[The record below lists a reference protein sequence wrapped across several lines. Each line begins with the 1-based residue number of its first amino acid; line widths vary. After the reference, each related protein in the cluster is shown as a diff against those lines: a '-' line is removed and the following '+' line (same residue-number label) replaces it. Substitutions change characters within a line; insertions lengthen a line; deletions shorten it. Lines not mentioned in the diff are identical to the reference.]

1 MSTEDIISFDNQTS
15 IPALFRFRAQTLK
28 NKVAMREKHFG
39 IWRTF
44 SWDQYYSDSARIGK
58 AMMTL
63 GLESGQTVSILADP
77 CKEWLFFDLAAQ
89 CIGCVSC
96 GIYATDSAPQILHI
110 CEDSDTTLLM
120 VENEE
125 QLDKYLA
132 VEEQLPNIH
141 TVVVLDSTGLVDL
154 DHPKVIMLEQFYRL
168 GDEANEG
175 LESEWNRRIDNAE
188 PNDTAIL
195 VYTSGTT
202 GAPKGAMLSHRNI
215 IFIAHA
221 FHEFYPITAEDDSV
235 VYLPLCH
242 VTERLLSVFL
252 PLARCSTVNFIEG
265 QDTAFENITEVSPT
279 YFLGVPRIWEKMYS
293 SITLRMKD
301 ATWFGRKAL
310 QMALSVGSRT
320 AYFEDK
326 GLPVPAHVRLMHR
339 AADLL
344 VLNNIKVLLGL
355 DRVRIG
361 LTGAAP
367 ISPDLIGWFRA
378 LGVPL
383 YEAFG
388 QTENVAFAC
397 GNYRGQVRLGTVG
410 KPPPGVELKTA
421 EDGELLIRGPLV
433 FKGYYKQALKTAETI
448 VDGWLYTGD
457 IAEIDGDGFVKI
469 VDRKKDII
477 ITSGGKNISPSEIEN
492 QLKFSPYVTDA
503 VVIGDRR
510 KYLTCL
516 VMVDNETVSQ
526 FAQENNVPFSDFKSL
541 CATAEVQELIKSE
554 IERINLSLA
563 QAETL
568 KKFRL
573 IDKQLTVEDDE
584 LTASMK
590 LKRNVVNE
598 KYADLIDQMYS

>member
-58 AMMTL
+58 AMITL

-141 TVVVLDSTGLVDL
+141 TVVVLDSTGLADL

-320 AYFEDK
+320 ADFEDK

>member
-1 MSTEDIISFDNQTS
+1 MKTEEIISLDNQTT
-15 IPALFRFRAQTLK
+15 IPSLFRFRAQTLK
-28 NKVAMREKHFG
+28 NKVAMREKHLG
-39 IWRTF
+39 IWRAF
-44 SWDQYYSDSARIGK
+44 SWDQYYSNSARLGK
-58 AMMTL
+58 AMMML
-63 GLESGQTVSILADP
+63 GMESGQTVSILADP

-96 GIYATDSAPQILHI
+96 GIYATDSPPQVLHI
-110 CEDSDTTLLM
+110 CKDSDTTLLM

-132 VEEQLPNIH
+132 VEEQLPDIH
-141 TVVVLDSTGLVDL
+141 TVVVLDSTGLADL
-154 DHPKVIMLEQFYRL
+154 EHPKVVMLEQFYRL
-168 GDEANEG
+168 GDEADDD
-175 LESEWNRRIDNAE
+175 LESELNRRIDKAE

-202 GAPKGAMLSHRNI
+202 GAPKGAMISNRNL
-215 IFIAHA
+215 IFIAQA
-221 FHEFYPITAEDDSV
+221 FHEFYPITAEDNSV

-242 VTERLLSVFL
+242 ITERLLSVFL
-252 PLARCSTVNFIEG
+252 PLARCSAVNFIEG

-310 QMALSVGSRT
+310 KT
-320 AYFEDK
+320 AISIGARVANYEDK
-326 GLPVPAHVRLMHR
+326 GLAVPVHDRILYR
-339 AADLL
+339 IADFL

-397 GNYRGQVRLGTVG
+397 GNHRGQVRQSTVG
-410 KPPPGVELKTA
+410 KPPQGVEMKTA
-421 EDGELLIRGPLV
+421 EDGELLIKGPLV
-433 FKGYYKQALKTAETI
+433 FKGYYKQTLKTAETI
-448 VDGWLYTGD
+448 VDGWLHTGD
-457 IAEIDGDGFVKI
+457 IAKIDADGFIKI

-492 QLKFSPYVTDA
+492 QLKFSPYITDA

-516 VMVDNETVSQ
+516 VMIDNETVSQ
-526 FAQENNVPFSDFKSL
+526 FAQENNIPFSDFKSL
-541 CATAEVQELIKSE
+541 CATTEVQTLIKSE

-563 QAETL
+563 RVETL

-573 IDKQLTVEDDE
+573 IDKQLTVEDEE

-590 LKRNVVNE
+590 LKRNIVNE

>member
-44 SWDQYYSDSARIGK
+44 SWNQYYSDSARIGK

-141 TVVVLDSTGLVDL
+141 TVVVLDSTGLADL

-168 GDEANEG
+168 GDEANED

-310 QMALSVGSRT
+310 QMALSVGSR
-320 AYFEDK
+320 AADFEDK

-516 VMVDNETVSQ
+516 VMIDNETVSQ

-598 KYADLIDQMYS
+598 KYANLIDQMYS

>member
-1 MSTEDIISFDNQTS
+1 MNTEEIISLDNQIS
-15 IPALFRFRAQTLK
+15 VPALFRFRAKTLN

-44 SWDQYYSDSARIGK
+44 SWNQYYSNSARLGK

-110 CEDSDTTLLM
+110 CKDSDTTLLM

-141 TVVVLDSTGLVDL
+141 TVVVLDSTGLADL
-154 DHPKVIMLEQFYRL
+154 DHPKVVMLDQFYRL
-168 GDEANEG
+168 GDEADEN
-175 LESEWNRRIDNAE
+175 LESEWNRRIDSAK

-202 GAPKGAMLSHRNI
+202 GAPKGAMLSNRNL
-215 IFIAHA
+215 IFIAQA
-221 FHEFYPITAEDDSV
+221 FHEFYPITAEDESV

-242 VTERLLSVFL
+242 ITERLLSVFL

-301 ATWFGRKAL
+301 ATWLGRKAL
-310 QMALSVGSRT
+310 QVALSIGSR
-320 AYFEDK
+320 AADFEDND
-326 GLPVPAHVRLMHR
+326 LPVPIHVQMMYS
-339 AADLL
+339 AADFL

-367 ISPDLIGWFRA
+367 ISPNLIGWFRA

-397 GNYRGQVRLGTVG
+397 GNYRGQIRQGTVG
-410 KPPPGVELKTA
+410 KPPPGVELRTA

-433 FKGYYKQALKTAETI
+433 FKGYYKQTLKTAETI

-457 IAEIDGDGFVKI
+457 IAEIDADGFVKI

-516 VMVDNETVSQ
+516 VMIDNETVSQ

-541 CATAEVQELIKSE
+541 CATVEVQALIKSE
-554 IERINLSLA
+554 IERINQSFSR
-563 QAETL
+563 AETL

-573 IDKQLTVEDDE
+573 IDKQLTVEDEE

-590 LKRNVVNE
+590 LKRNIVNE

>member
-58 AMMTL
+58 AMITL

-141 TVVVLDSTGLVDL
+141 TVVVLDSTGLADL

-293 SITLRMKD
+293 SITMRMKD

-310 QMALSVGSRT
+310 QMALSVGSR
-320 AYFEDK
+320 AADFEDK
-326 GLPVPAHVRLMHR
+326 GLPVPAPVRLMHR

-355 DRVRIG
+355 DHVRIG

>member
-1 MSTEDIISFDNQTS
+1 MNTEEIISLDNQTS

-44 SWDQYYSDSARIGK
+44 SWNQYYSNSTRLGK

-63 GLESGQTVSILADP
+63 GLEPGQTVSILADP

-110 CEDSDTTLLM
+110 CKDSDTTLLM

-125 QLDKYLA
+125 QLDKYLT

-141 TVVVLDSTGLVDL
+141 TVVVLDSTGLADL
-154 DHPKVIMLEQFYRL
+154 DHPKVVMLEQFYRL
-168 GDEANEG
+168 GDEDTED
-175 LESEWNRRIDNAE
+175 LESEWNRRIDSIK

-202 GAPKGAMLSHRNI
+202 GAPKGAMLSNRNL
-215 IFIAHA
+215 IFISQA
-221 FHEFYPITAEDDSV
+221 FHEFYPITAEDESV
-235 VYLPLCH
+235 VYLPLSH
-242 VTERLLSVFL
+242 AAERLLSVFL
-252 PLARCSTVNFIEG
+252 PLARSSTINFIEG

-310 QMALSVGSRT
+310 QIAISAGSR
-320 AYFEDK
+320 AADFEDK

-355 DRVRIG
+355 DHVRIG

-367 ISPDLIGWFRA
+367 ISPDLISWFRA

-421 EDGELLIRGPLV
+421 DDGELMIRGPLV
-433 FKGYYKQALKTAETI
+433 FKGYYKQELKTAETI

-516 VMVDNETVSQ
+516 VMIDNETVSQ
-526 FAQENNVPFSDFKSL
+526 FAQANNVPFSDFKSL
-541 CATAEVQELIKSE
+541 CATSEVQSLVKSE

-590 LKRNVVNE
+590 LKRNIVNE
-598 KYADLIDQMYS
+598 KYAELIDQMYS

>member
-15 IPALFRFRAQTLK
+15 IPALFRFRSQTLK

-293 SITLRMKD
+293 SITMRMKD

-310 QMALSVGSRT
+310 QMALSVGSR
-320 AYFEDK
+320 AADFEDK
-326 GLPVPAHVRLMHR
+326 GLPVPAPVRLMHR

-355 DRVRIG
+355 DHVRIG

>member
-1 MSTEDIISFDNQTS
+1 MSTEEIISLDNQTS

-39 IWRTF
+39 IWRSF
-44 SWDQYYSDSARIGK
+44 SWDQYYTNSTRIGK

-110 CEDSDTTLLM
+110 CKDSDTALLM

-141 TVVVLDSTGLVDL
+141 TVIVLDPTGLADL
-154 DHPKVIMLEQFYRL
+154 NHSKVIMLEQFYRL
-168 GDEANEG
+168 GDEADKE
-175 LESEWNRRIDNAE
+175 LESEWNKRIDNAE

-310 QMALSVGSRT
+310 QIALSVGSI
-320 AYFEDK
+320 AADFEDK
-326 GLPVPAHVRLMHR
+326 GLPVPTHIRLMHR
-339 AADLL
+339 AADFL

-367 ISPDLIGWFRA
+367 ISPDLIGWVRA

-457 IAEIDGDGFVKI
+457 IAEIDADGFVKI

-516 VMVDNETVSQ
+516 VMIDNETVSQ
-526 FAQENNVPFSDFKSL
+526 FAQENNIPFSDYKSL
-541 CATAEVQELIKSE
+541 CATAEVQALIKSE

-563 QAETL
+563 QVETL

-590 LKRNVVNE
+590 LKRNVVND
-598 KYADLIDQMYS
+598 KYAYLINQMYS

>member
-1 MSTEDIISFDNQTS
+1 MKTEEIISLDNQTT

-28 NKVAMREKHFG
+28 NKVAMREKHLG
-39 IWRTF
+39 IWRAF
-44 SWDQYYSDSARIGK
+44 SWDQYYSNSARLGK
-58 AMMTL
+58 AMMML
-63 GLESGQTVSILADP
+63 GMESGQTVSILADP

-96 GIYATDSAPQILHI
+96 GIYATDSPPQVLHI
-110 CEDSDTTLLM
+110 CKDSDTTLLM

-132 VEEQLPNIH
+132 VEEQLPDIH
-141 TVVVLDSTGLVDL
+141 TVVVLDPSGLADL
-154 DHPKVIMLEQFYRL
+154 EHPKVVMLEQFYRL
-168 GDEANEG
+168 GDEADDD
-175 LESEWNRRIDNAE
+175 LESEWNRRIDKAE

-202 GAPKGAMLSHRNI
+202 GAPKGAMISNRNL
-215 IFIAHA
+215 IFIAQA
-221 FHEFYPITAEDDSV
+221 FHEFYPITAEDNSV

-242 VTERLLSVFL
+242 ITERLLSVFL

-265 QDTAFENITEVSPT
+265 QDTAFENITEVFPT

-310 QMALSVGSRT
+310 KT
-320 AYFEDK
+320 AISIGARVANYEDK
-326 GLPVPAHVRLMHR
+326 GLAVPVHDRILYR
-339 AADLL
+339 IADFL

-397 GNYRGQVRLGTVG
+397 GNHRGQVRQSTVG
-410 KPPPGVELKTA
+410 KPPQGVEMKTA
-421 EDGELLIRGPLV
+421 EDGELLIKGPLV
-433 FKGYYKQALKTAETI
+433 FKGYYKQTLKTAETI
-448 VDGWLYTGD
+448 VDGWLHTGD
-457 IAEIDGDGFVKI
+457 IAKIDADGFIKI

-492 QLKFSPYVTDA
+492 QLKFSPYITDA

-516 VMVDNETVSQ
+516 VMIDNETVSQ
-526 FAQENNVPFSDFKSL
+526 FAQENNIPFSDFKSL
-541 CATAEVQELIKSE
+541 CATTEVQTLIKSE

-563 QAETL
+563 RVETL

-573 IDKQLTVEDDE
+573 IDKQLTVEDEE

-590 LKRNVVNE
+590 LKRNIVNE

>member
-1 MSTEDIISFDNQTS
+1 MKTEEIISLDNQTT
-15 IPALFRFRAQTLK
+15 IPSLFRFRAQTLK
-28 NKVAMREKHFG
+28 NKVAMREKHLG
-39 IWRTF
+39 IWRAF
-44 SWDQYYSDSARIGK
+44 SWDQYYSNSARLGK
-58 AMMTL
+58 AMMML
-63 GLESGQTVSILADP
+63 GMESGQTVSILADP

-96 GIYATDSAPQILHI
+96 GIYATDSPPQVLHI
-110 CEDSDTTLLM
+110 CKDSDTTLLM

-132 VEEQLPNIH
+132 VEEQLPDIH
-141 TVVVLDSTGLVDL
+141 TVVVLDSTGLADL
-154 DHPKVIMLEQFYRL
+154 EHPKVVMLEQFYRL
-168 GDEANEG
+168 GDEADDD
-175 LESEWNRRIDNAE
+175 LESELNRRIDKAE

-202 GAPKGAMLSHRNI
+202 GAPKGAMISNRNL
-215 IFIAHA
+215 IFIAQA
-221 FHEFYPITAEDDSV
+221 FHEFYPITAEDNSV

-242 VTERLLSVFL
+242 ITERLLSVFL
-252 PLARCSTVNFIEG
+252 PLARCSAVNFIEG

-310 QMALSVGSRT
+310 KT
-320 AYFEDK
+320 AISIGTRVANYEDK
-326 GLPVPAHVRLMHR
+326 GLAVPVHDHILYRI
-339 AADLL
+339 ADFL

-397 GNYRGQVRLGTVG
+397 GNHRGQVRQSTVG
-410 KPPPGVELKTA
+410 KPPQGVEMKTA
-421 EDGELLIRGPLV
+421 EDGELLIKGPLV
-433 FKGYYKQALKTAETI
+433 FKGYYKQTLKTAETI
-448 VDGWLYTGD
+448 VDGWLHTGD
-457 IAEIDGDGFVKI
+457 IAKIDADGFIKI

-492 QLKFSPYVTDA
+492 QLKFSPYITDA

-516 VMVDNETVSQ
+516 VMIDNETVSQ
-526 FAQENNVPFSDFKSL
+526 FAQENNIPFSDFKSL
-541 CATAEVQELIKSE
+541 CATTEVQTLIKSE

-563 QAETL
+563 RVETL

-573 IDKQLTVEDDE
+573 IDKQLTVEDEE

-590 LKRNVVNE
+590 LKRNIVNE

>member
-1 MSTEDIISFDNQTS
+1 MNTEEIISLDNQTS

-44 SWDQYYSDSARIGK
+44 SWDQYYSNSARIGK
-58 AMMTL
+58 AMMAL
-63 GLESGQTVSILADP
+63 GLEPGQTVSILADP
-77 CKEWLFFDLAAQ
+77 CKEWLFFDLASQ

-125 QLDKYLA
+125 QLDKYLM

-141 TVVVLDSTGLVDL
+141 TVVVLDSTGLADL
-154 DHPKVIMLEQFYRL
+154 DHPKVVMLEQFYQL
-168 GDEANEG
+168 GDEGDED

-188 PNDTAIL
+188 PNDTVIL

-215 IFIAHA
+215 IFIAQA
-221 FHEFYPITAEDDSV
+221 FHEFYPITAEDNSV

-252 PLARCSTVNFIEG
+252 PLARCSTINFIEG

-293 SITLRMKD
+293 SIILRMKD
-301 ATWFGRKAL
+301 ATWVGRKAL
-310 QMALSVGSRT
+310 QMSLSVGSRT
-320 AYFEDK
+320 ADFEDK
-326 GLPVPAHVRLMHR
+326 DLPVPVHVRLMQR
-339 AADLL
+339 TADFL

-367 ISPDLIGWFRA
+367 ISPDLISWFRA

-397 GNYRGQVRLGTVG
+397 GNHRGQVRLGTVG

-421 EDGELLIRGPLV
+421 EDGELLIKGPLV
-433 FKGYYKQALKTAETI
+433 FKGYYKQALKTDETI
-448 VDGWLYTGD
+448 IDGWLYTGD
-457 IAEIDGDGFVKI
+457 IAEIDADGFVKI

-503 VVIGDRR
+503 VVIGDGR

-516 VMVDNETVSQ
+516 VMIDNETVSQ

-541 CATAEVQELIKSE
+541 CATAEVQSLIKSE

-563 QAETL
+563 QVETL

-573 IDKQLTVEDDE
+573 INKQLTVEDDE

-590 LKRNVVNE
+590 LKRNIVNE
-598 KYADLIDQMYS
+598 KYADLINQMYS

>member
-1 MSTEDIISFDNQTS
+1 MNTEEIISLDNQTS

-44 SWDQYYSDSARIGK
+44 SWDQYYSNSARIGK
-58 AMMTL
+58 AMMAL
-63 GLESGQTVSILADP
+63 GLEPGQTVSILADP
-77 CKEWLFFDLAAQ
+77 CKEWLFFDLASQ

-125 QLDKYLA
+125 QLDKYLM

-141 TVVVLDSTGLVDL
+141 TVVVLDSTGLADL
-154 DHPKVIMLEQFYRL
+154 DHPKVVMLEQFYQL
-168 GDEANEG
+168 GDEGDED

-188 PNDTAIL
+188 PNDTVIL

-215 IFIAHA
+215 IFIAQA
-221 FHEFYPITAEDDSV
+221 FHEFYPITAEDNSV

-252 PLARCSTVNFIEG
+252 PLARCSTINFIEG

-293 SITLRMKD
+293 SIILRMKD
-301 ATWFGRKAL
+301 ATWVGRKAL
-310 QMALSVGSRT
+310 QMSLSVGSRT
-320 AYFEDK
+320 ADFEDK
-326 GLPVPAHVRLMHR
+326 GLPVPAPVRLMQR
-339 AADLL
+339 AADFL

-367 ISPDLIGWFRA
+367 ISPDLISWFRA

-397 GNYRGQVRLGTVG
+397 GNHRGQVRLGTVG

-421 EDGELLIRGPLV
+421 KDGELLIKGPLV
-433 FKGYYKQALKTAETI
+433 FKGYYKQALKTDETI
-448 VDGWLYTGD
+448 IDGWLYTGD
-457 IAEIDGDGFVKI
+457 IAEIDADGFVKI

-503 VVIGDRR
+503 VVIGDGR

-516 VMVDNETVSQ
+516 VMIDNETVSQ

-541 CATAEVQELIKSE
+541 CATAEVQSLIKSE

-563 QAETL
+563 QVETL

-573 IDKQLTVEDDE
+573 INKQLTVEDDE

-590 LKRNVVNE
+590 LKRNIVNE
-598 KYADLIDQMYS
+598 KYADLINQMYS

>member
-1 MSTEDIISFDNQTS
+1 MSTEEIISLDNQTS

-39 IWRTF
+39 IWRSF
-44 SWDQYYSDSARIGK
+44 SWDQYYTNSTRIGK

-110 CEDSDTTLLM
+110 CKDSDTALLM

-141 TVVVLDSTGLVDL
+141 TVVVLDPTGLADL
-154 DHPKVIMLEQFYRL
+154 NHSKVIMLEQFYRL
-168 GDEANEG
+168 GDEADKE
-175 LESEWNRRIDNAE
+175 LESEWNKRIDNAE

-310 QMALSVGSRT
+310 QIALSVGSM
-320 AYFEDK
+320 AADFEDK
-326 GLPVPAHVRLMHR
+326 GLPVPTHIRLMHR
-339 AADLL
+339 AADFL

-367 ISPDLIGWFRA
+367 ISPDLIGWVRA

-457 IAEIDGDGFVKI
+457 IAEIDADGFVKI

-503 VVIGDRR
+503 VVIGDKR

-516 VMVDNETVSQ
+516 VMIDNETVSQ
-526 FAQENNVPFSDFKSL
+526 FAQENNIPFSDYKSL
-541 CATAEVQELIKSE
+541 CATAEVQALIKSE

-563 QAETL
+563 QVETL

-590 LKRNVVNE
+590 LKRNVVND
-598 KYADLIDQMYS
+598 KYAYLINQMYS

>member
-1 MSTEDIISFDNQTS
+1 MNTEEIISLDNQTS
-15 IPALFRFRAQTLK
+15 IPALFRFRAQTLN

-44 SWDQYYSDSARIGK
+44 SWNQYYSSSVRIGK
-58 AMMTL
+58 AMMAL
-63 GLESGQTVSILADP
+63 GLEPGQTVSILADP
-77 CKEWLFFDLAAQ
+77 CKEWLFFDLATQ

-125 QLDKYLA
+125 QLDKYLM
-132 VEEQLPNIH
+132 VEERLPKIH
-141 TVVVLDSTGLVDL
+141 TVVVLDSTGLADL
-154 DHPKVIMLEQFYRL
+154 DHPKVVMLEEFYQL
-168 GDEANEG
+168 GDEGDEG

-188 PNDTAIL
+188 PNDTVIL

-221 FHEFYPITAEDDSV
+221 FHEFYPITAKDNSV

-252 PLARCSTVNFIEG
+252 PLARCSTINFIEG

-293 SITLRMKD
+293 SIILRMKD
-301 ATWFGRKAL
+301 ATWVGRKAL
-310 QMALSVGSRT
+310 QISLSVGSKT
-320 AYFEDK
+320 ADFEDK
-326 GLPVPAHVRLMHR
+326 GLPVPAHVRLMQR
-339 AADLL
+339 AADFL

-355 DRVRIG
+355 DHVRIG

-367 ISPDLIGWFRA
+367 ISPDLISWFRA

-397 GNYRGQVRLGTVG
+397 GNHRGQVRLGTVG

-421 EDGELLIRGPLV
+421 EDGELLIKGPLV
-433 FKGYYKQALKTAETI
+433 FKGYYKQALKTDETI
-448 VDGWLYTGD
+448 IDGWLYTGD
-457 IAEIDGDGFVKI
+457 IAEIDADGFVKI

-503 VVIGDRR
+503 VVIGDGR

-516 VMVDNETVSQ
+516 VMIDNETVSQ

-541 CATAEVQELIKSE
+541 CATAEVQSLIKSE

-563 QAETL
+563 QVETL

-573 IDKQLTVEDDE
+573 INKQLTVEDDE

-590 LKRNVVNE
+590 LKRNIVNE
-598 KYADLIDQMYS
+598 KYADLINQMYS

>member
-1 MSTEDIISFDNQTS
+1 MSTEEIISLDNQTS
-15 IPALFRFRAQTLK
+15 IPALFRFRVQTLK

-39 IWRTF
+39 IWRSF
-44 SWDQYYSDSARIGK
+44 SWDQYYTNSTRIGK

-110 CEDSDTTLLM
+110 CKDSDTALLM

-141 TVVVLDSTGLVDL
+141 TVVVLDSTGLADL
-154 DHPKVIMLEQFYRL
+154 NHSKVIMLEQFYRL
-168 GDEANEG
+168 GDEADKE
-175 LESEWNRRIDNAE
+175 LESEWNKRIDNAK

-310 QMALSVGSRT
+310 QIALSVGSM
-320 AYFEDK
+320 AADFEDK
-326 GLPVPAHVRLMHR
+326 GLPVPTHIRLMHR
-339 AADLL
+339 AADFL

-367 ISPDLIGWFRA
+367 ISPDLIGWVRA

-457 IAEIDGDGFVKI
+457 IAEIDADGFVKI

-503 VVIGDRR
+503 VVIGDKR

-516 VMVDNETVSQ
+516 VMIDNETVSQ
-526 FAQENNVPFSDFKSL
+526 FAQENNIPFSDYKSL
-541 CATAEVQELIKSE
+541 CATAEVQALIKSE

-563 QAETL
+563 QVETL

-590 LKRNVVNE
+590 LKRNVVND
-598 KYADLIDQMYS
+598 KYAYLINQMYS

>member
-44 SWDQYYSDSARIGK
+44 SWEQYYSDSARIGK

-293 SITLRMKD
+293 SITMRMKD

-310 QMALSVGSRT
+310 QMALSVGSR
-320 AYFEDK
+320 AADFEDK
-326 GLPVPAHVRLMHR
+326 GLPVPAPVRLMHR

-355 DRVRIG
+355 DHVRIG

>member
-1 MSTEDIISFDNQTS
+1 MSTEEIISLDNQTS
-15 IPALFRFRAQTLK
+15 IPALFRFRAQMLK
-28 NKVAMREKHFG
+28 NKVSMREKHFG

-44 SWDQYYSDSARIGK
+44 SWNQYYSNSARIGK
-58 AMMTL
+58 AMIVL
-63 GLESGQTVSILADP
+63 GLKSGQTVSILADP

-89 CIGCVSC
+89 CIGCISC

-110 CEDSDTTLLM
+110 CKDSDTKLLM

-141 TVVVLDSTGLVDL
+141 TVVVLDSTGLADL
-154 DHPKVIMLEQFYRL
+154 DHPKVVMLEQFYRL
-168 GDEANEG
+168 GDEDTED
-175 LESEWNRRIDNAE
+175 LESEWNRRIDSAE

-202 GAPKGAMLSHRNI
+202 GAPKGAMISNRNL
-215 IFIAHA
+215 IFIAQA
-221 FHEFYPITAEDDSV
+221 FHEFYPITAEDESV

-242 VTERLLSVFL
+242 ITERLLSVFL

-310 QMALSVGSRT
+310 QIAISAGSR
-320 AYFEDK
+320 AADFEDK

-367 ISPDLIGWFRA
+367 ISPDLIEWFRA

-421 EDGELLIRGPLV
+421 EDGELMIRGPLV
-433 FKGYYKQALKTAETI
+433 FKGYYKQELKTAETI

-516 VMVDNETVSQ
+516 VMIDNETVSQ

-541 CATAEVQELIKSE
+541 CATAEVQSLVKSE
-554 IERINLSLA
+554 IEQINLSLA

-590 LKRNVVNE
+590 LKRNIVNE

>member
-58 AMMTL
+58 AMITL

-141 TVVVLDSTGLVDL
+141 TVVVLDSTGLADL

-168 GDEANEG
+168 GDEANEN

-293 SITLRMKD
+293 SITMRMKD

-310 QMALSVGSRT
+310 QMALSVGSR
-320 AYFEDK
+320 AADFEDK
-326 GLPVPAHVRLMHR
+326 GLPVPAPVRLMHR

-355 DRVRIG
+355 DHVRIG

>member
-1 MSTEDIISFDNQTS
+1 MNNEEIISLDNQTS

-44 SWDQYYSDSARIGK
+44 SWDQYYSSSVRIGK
-58 AMMTL
+58 AMMAL
-63 GLESGQTVSILADP
+63 GLEPGQTVSILADP
-77 CKEWLFFDLAAQ
+77 CKEWLFFDLASQ

-125 QLDKYLA
+125 QLDKYLMM
-132 VEEQLPNIH
+132 EERLPKIH
-141 TVVVLDSTGLVDL
+141 TVVVLDSTGLADL
-154 DHPKVIMLEQFYRL
+154 DHPKVVMLEQFYQL
-168 GDEANEG
+168 GDEGDEG
-175 LESEWNRRIDNAE
+175 LESEWNRRIDDAE
-188 PNDTAIL
+188 PNDTVIL

-202 GAPKGAMLSHRNI
+202 GAPKGAMISHRNI
-215 IFIAHA
+215 FFIAHA
-221 FHEFYPITAEDDSV
+221 FHEFYPITAKDNSV

-252 PLARCSTVNFIEG
+252 PLARCSTINFIEG

-293 SITLRMKD
+293 SIILRMKD
-301 ATWFGRKAL
+301 ATWVGRKAL
-310 QMALSVGSRT
+310 QISLSVGSRT
-320 AYFEDK
+320 ADFEDK
-326 GLPVPAHVRLMHR
+326 GLPVPAHVRLMQR
-339 AADLL
+339 AADFL

-367 ISPDLIGWFRA
+367 ISPDLISWFRA

-410 KPPPGVELKTA
+410 KPPSGVELKTA
-421 EDGELLIRGPLV
+421 EDGELLIKGPLV
-433 FKGYYKQALKTAETI
+433 FKGYYKQALKTDETI
-448 VDGWLYTGD
+448 IDGWLYTGD
-457 IAEIDGDGFVKI
+457 IAEIDADGFVKI

-503 VVIGDRR
+503 VVIGDGR

-516 VMVDNETVSQ
+516 VLIDNETVSQ

-541 CATAEVQELIKSE
+541 CATAEVQSLIKSE

-563 QAETL
+563 QVETL

-573 IDKQLTVEDDE
+573 INKQLTVEDDE

-598 KYADLIDQMYS
+598 KYDDLINQMYS

>member
-1 MSTEDIISFDNQTS
+1 MNTEAIISLDNQTS

-28 NKVAMREKHFG
+28 NKVAMREKHLG

-44 SWDQYYSDSARIGK
+44 SWNQYYSNSARLGK

-110 CEDSDTTLLM
+110 CKDSDTTLLM

-141 TVVVLDSTGLVDL
+141 TVVVLDSTGLADL
-154 DHPKVIMLEQFYRL
+154 EHPKVVMLEQFYRL
-168 GDEANEG
+168 GDEVDED
-175 LESEWNRRIDNAE
+175 LESEWNSRIASAE
-188 PNDTAIL
+188 PNDKSIL

-202 GAPKGAMLSHRNI
+202 GAPKGAMISNRNL
-215 IFIAHA
+215 IFIAQA
-221 FHEFYPITAEDDSV
+221 FHEFYPITAEDESV

-242 VTERLLSVFL
+242 ITERLLSVFL

-301 ATWFGRKAL
+301 ATWLGRKSL
-310 QMALSVGSRT
+310 QMALSVGSRV
-320 AYFEDK
+320 ADFEDK
-326 GLPVPAHVRLMHR
+326 GLTLPAYLRVMNR
-339 AADLL
+339 AANFL

-397 GNYRGQVRLGTVG
+397 GNYRGQIRQGTVG
-410 KPPPGVELKTA
+410 KPPPGVELRTA
-421 EDGELLIRGPLV
+421 EDGELLIRGSLV
-433 FKGYYKQALKTAETI
+433 FKGYYKQTLKTAETI
-448 VDGWLYTGD
+448 IDGWLYTGD
-457 IAEIDGDGFVKI
+457 IAEIDADGFVKI

-516 VMVDNETVSQ
+516 VMIDNETVSQ
-526 FAQENNVPFSDFKSL
+526 FAQENNVPFSDYKSL
-541 CATAEVQELIKSE
+541 CATAEVQALIKRE

-563 QAETL
+563 RAETL

-590 LKRNVVNE
+590 LKRNIVNE

>member
-1 MSTEDIISFDNQTS
+1 MSTEEIISLDNQTS
-15 IPALFRFRAQTLK
+15 IPALFRFRAKTLK

-39 IWRTF
+39 IWREF
-44 SWDQYYSDSARIGK
+44 SWDQYYTNSTRIGK

-96 GIYATDSAPQILHI
+96 GIYATDSSPQILHI
-110 CEDSDTTLLM
+110 CKDSDTMLLM

-141 TVVVLDSTGLVDL
+141 TVVVLDPTGLADL
-154 DHPKVIMLEQFYRL
+154 DHSKVIMLEQFYRL
-168 GDEANEG
+168 GDEADKE
-175 LESEWNRRIDNAE
+175 LESEWNKRIDNAE

-310 QMALSVGSRT
+310 QMALSVGSM
-320 AYFEDK
+320 AADFEDK
-326 GLPVPAHVRLMHR
+326 GLPVPTHARLMYR

-344 VLNNIKVLLGL
+344 VLNNIKVLVGL

-367 ISPDLIGWFRA
+367 ISPDLIGWVRA

-433 FKGYYKQALKTAETI
+433 FKGYYKQELKTAETI

-457 IAEIDGDGFVKI
+457 IAEIDADGFVKI

-516 VMVDNETVSQ
+516 VMIDNETVSQ

-541 CATAEVQELIKSE
+541 CATTEVQALIKSE
-554 IERINLSLA
+554 VERINLSLA
-563 QAETL
+563 QVETL

-590 LKRNVVNE
+590 LKRNVVND
-598 KYADLIDQMYS
+598 KYAYLINQMYS

>member
-1 MSTEDIISFDNQTS
+1 MDNEENISLDNQNTF
-15 IPALFRFRAQTLK
+15 PALFRLRAQTLK
-28 NKVAMREKHFG
+28 DKVAMREKHFG

-44 SWDQYYSDSARIGK
+44 SWSEYYLKTTRIGK
-58 AMMTL
+58 AMMSL

-77 CKEWLFFDLAAQ
+77 CKEWMFFDLASQ
-89 CIGCVSC
+89 CIGCISC

-125 QLDKYLA
+125 QLDKFLA
-132 VEEQLPNIH
+132 VETQLPNIH
-141 TVVVLDSTGLVDL
+141 TVVVLDSTGLADL
-154 DHPKVIMLEQFYRL
+154 NHPKVIMLEQLYQL
-168 GDEANEG
+168 GDKKDEN
-175 LESEWNRRIDNAE
+175 LESEWNRRIDNVK

-202 GAPKGAMLSHRNI
+202 GPPKGAMISHRNI
-215 IFIAHA
+215 IFVAQA
-221 FHEFYPITAEDDSV
+221 FHEFYPITPEDNSV

-252 PLARCSTVNFIEG
+252 PMARCSTVNFIEG

-293 SITLRMKD
+293 LITLRMKD

-310 QMALSVGSRT
+310 QIALSVSSR
-320 AYFEDK
+320 AADFEDK
-326 GLPVPAHVRLMHR
+326 DISVPVHIRLMQR
-339 AADLL
+339 LADLL

-397 GNYRGQVRLGTVG
+397 GNYQGQVRLGTVG
-410 KPPPGVELKTA
+410 KPPLGTQLKTA
-421 EDGELLIRGPLV
+421 EDGELLIKGPLV
-433 FKGYYKQALKTAETI
+433 FKGYYNQPLKTDETI
-448 VDGWLYTGD
+448 IDGWLYTGD
-457 IAEIDGDGFVKI
+457 IAEIDADGFVKI
-469 VDRKKDII
+469 IDRKKDII
-477 ITSGGKNISPSEIEN
+477 ITSGGKNVSPSEIEN

-503 VVIGDRR
+503 VVIGDKR

-516 VMVDNETVSQ
+516 VMIDNETVSQ
-526 FAQENNVPFSDFKSL
+526 FAQENNIPFSDYKSL
-541 CATAEVQELIKSE
+541 CATTEVQSLIKSE

-568 KKFRL
+568 KNFRL
-573 IDKQLTVEDDE
+573 IDRQLTVEDDE

-598 KYADLIDQMYS
+598 KYAYLINQMYS

>member
-1 MSTEDIISFDNQTS
+1 MSTEEIISLDNQTS

-39 IWRTF
+39 IWRSF
-44 SWDQYYSDSARIGK
+44 SWDQYYTNSTRIGK

-110 CEDSDTTLLM
+110 CKDSDTALLM

-141 TVVVLDSTGLVDL
+141 TVIVLDPTGLADL
-154 DHPKVIMLEQFYRL
+154 NHSKVIMLEQFYRL
-168 GDEANEG
+168 GDEADKE
-175 LESEWNRRIDNAE
+175 LESEWNKRIDNAE

-310 QMALSVGSRT
+310 QIALSVGSM
-320 AYFEDK
+320 AADFEDK
-326 GLPVPAHVRLMHR
+326 GLPVPTHIRLMHR
-339 AADLL
+339 AADFL

-367 ISPDLIGWFRA
+367 ISPDLIGWVRA

-433 FKGYYKQALKTAETI
+433 FKGYYKQELKTAETI

-457 IAEIDGDGFVKI
+457 IAEIDADGFVKI

-516 VMVDNETVSQ
+516 VMIDNETVSQ
-526 FAQENNVPFSDFKSL
+526 FAQENNIPFSDFKSL
-541 CATAEVQELIKSE
+541 CATTEVQALIKSE
-554 IERINLSLA
+554 VERINLSLA
-563 QAETL
+563 QVETL

-598 KYADLIDQMYS
+598 KYAYLIDQMYS

>member
-1 MSTEDIISFDNQTS
+1 MNTEEIISLDNQTS

-44 SWDQYYSDSARIGK
+44 SWNQYYSSSARIGK
-58 AMMTL
+58 AMMAL
-63 GLESGQTVSILADP
+63 GLEPGQTVSILADP
-77 CKEWLFFDLAAQ
+77 CKEWLFFDLATQ

-110 CEDSDTTLLM
+110 CEDSDTTLLI

-125 QLDKYLA
+125 QLDKYLM
-132 VEEQLPNIH
+132 VEERLPKIH
-141 TVVVLDSTGLVDL
+141 TVVVLDSTGLADL
-154 DHPKVIMLEQFYRL
+154 DHPKVVMLEQFYQL
-168 GDEANEG
+168 GDEGDEG

-188 PNDTAIL
+188 PNDTVIL

-221 FHEFYPITAEDDSV
+221 FHEFYPITAKDNSV

-252 PLARCSTVNFIEG
+252 PLARCSTINFIEG

-293 SITLRMKD
+293 SIILRMKD
-301 ATWFGRKAL
+301 ATWVGRKAL
-310 QMALSVGSRT
+310 QISLSVGSKT
-320 AYFEDK
+320 ADFEDK
-326 GLPVPAHVRLMHR
+326 GLPVPAHVRLMQG
-339 AADLL
+339 AADFL

-355 DRVRIG
+355 DHVRIG

-367 ISPDLIGWFRA
+367 ISPDLISWFRA

-397 GNYRGQVRLGTVG
+397 GNHRGQVRLGTVG

-421 EDGELLIRGPLV
+421 EDGELLIKGPLV
-433 FKGYYKQALKTAETI
+433 FKGYYKQALKTDETI
-448 VDGWLYTGD
+448 IDGWLYTGD
-457 IAEIDGDGFVKI
+457 IAEIDADGFVKI

-503 VVIGDRR
+503 VVIGDGR

-516 VMVDNETVSQ
+516 VMIDNETVSQ

-541 CATAEVQELIKSE
+541 CATAEVQSLIKSE
-554 IERINLSLA
+554 IEQINLSLA
-563 QAETL
+563 QVETL

-573 IDKQLTVEDDE
+573 INKQLTVEDDE

-590 LKRNVVNE
+590 LKRNIVNE
-598 KYADLIDQMYS
+598 KYADLINQMYS

>member
-44 SWDQYYSDSARIGK
+44 SWEQYYSDSARIGK

-168 GDEANEG
+168 GDEANEN

-301 ATWFGRKAL
+301 ATWLGRKAL
-310 QMALSVGSRT
+310 QMALSVGSR
-320 AYFEDK
+320 AADFEDK

-367 ISPDLIGWFRA
+367 ISPNLIGWFRA

-598 KYADLIDQMYS
+598 KYANLIDQMYS

>member
-1 MSTEDIISFDNQTS
+1 MNTEEIISLDNQTS
-15 IPALFRFRAQTLK
+15 IPALFRFRAQTLN

-44 SWDQYYSDSARIGK
+44 SWDQYYSNSARIGK
-58 AMMTL
+58 AMIAL
-63 GLESGQTVSILADP
+63 GLEPGQTVSILADP
-77 CKEWLFFDLAAQ
+77 CKEWLFFDLASQ

-125 QLDKYLA
+125 QLDKYLM

-141 TVVVLDSTGLVDL
+141 TVVVLDSTGLADL
-154 DHPKVIMLEQFYRL
+154 DHPKVVMLEQFYQL
-168 GDEANEG
+168 GDEGDED

-188 PNDTAIL
+188 PNDTVIL

-215 IFIAHA
+215 IFIAQA
-221 FHEFYPITAEDDSV
+221 FHEFYPITAEDNSV

-252 PLARCSTVNFIEG
+252 PLARCSTINFIEG

-293 SITLRMKD
+293 SIILRMKD
-301 ATWFGRKAL
+301 ATWVGRKAL
-310 QMALSVGSRT
+310 QISLSVGSKT
-320 AYFEDK
+320 ADFEDK
-326 GLPVPAHVRLMHR
+326 GLPVPAHVRLMQR
-339 AADLL
+339 AADFL

-367 ISPDLIGWFRA
+367 ISPDLISWFRA

-397 GNYRGQVRLGTVG
+397 GNHRGQVRLGTVG

-421 EDGELLIRGPLV
+421 EDGELLIKGPLV
-433 FKGYYKQALKTAETI
+433 FKGYYKQALKTDETI
-448 VDGWLYTGD
+448 IDGWLYTGD
-457 IAEIDGDGFVKI
+457 IAEIDADGFVKI

-503 VVIGDRR
+503 VVIGDGR

-516 VMVDNETVSQ
+516 VMIDNETVSQ

-541 CATAEVQELIKSE
+541 CATAEVQSLIKSE

-563 QAETL
+563 QVETL

-573 IDKQLTVEDDE
+573 INKQLTVEDDE

-590 LKRNVVNE
+590 LKRNIVNE
-598 KYADLIDQMYS
+598 KYADLINQMYS